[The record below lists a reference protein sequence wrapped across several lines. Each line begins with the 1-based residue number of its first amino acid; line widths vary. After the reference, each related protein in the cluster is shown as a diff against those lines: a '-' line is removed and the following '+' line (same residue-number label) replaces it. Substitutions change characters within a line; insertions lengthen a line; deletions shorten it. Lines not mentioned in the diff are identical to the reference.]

1 MKPADASIQAV
12 LFDFDGT
19 LVDSEYL
26 HHQSWLSAVEPWG
39 VTLGWDDYQEQLVGK
54 SDRYASEF
62 FLRLAALEPTGARVA
77 LGRERKQRAYRL
89 RAVEELTIVPAV
101 REWIRKASRRVPL
114 GVVSSSAAPD
124 VVPILERQG
133 VAACMSCTVCGNDV
147 KVLKPDPA
155 PYLLAYAKLQDRI
168 GVEAPSRCLVF
179 EDSDTGVRSARA
191 AGMTVCKLES
201 PDVLPLALRAWE
213 KSISLLAGRTRSVA

>member
-1 MKPADASIQAV
+1 MEPADASIQAV

-26 HHQSWLSAVEPWG
+26 HHQSWLAATEPWG
-39 VTLGWDDYQEQLVGK
+39 VALGWDDYREQLVGK

-62 FLRLAALEPTGARVA
+62 FLRLAGLEPTGARVA

-101 REWIRKASRRVPL
+101 REWIREASRRVPL

-124 VVPILERQG
+124 VVPILKRQG

-147 KVLKPDPA
+147 EALKPDPA
-155 PYLLAYAKLQDRI
+155 PYSLAYAKLKGLA
-168 GVEAPSRCLVF
+168 GVEAPARCLVF

-191 AGMTVCKLES
+191 AGMTVDKLES
-201 PDVLPLALRAWE
+201 PDVLPLALQAWE
-213 KSISLLAGRTRSVA
+213 KSIGPLAGRTRSAP